1 MPSPGRHQRDDNQKR
16 CENCGKDTPL
26 DRTLNLS
33 GRTFMCGKNHEEIMT
48 ISKENTIEEVVTKYP
63 ESVMVFMKH
72 GLHCVGCHVSAFE
85 SIEEGAMAHGI
96 NVDALVA
103 DLNKIALSKK
113 K

>member
-1 MPSPGRHQRDDNQKR
+1 
-16 CENCGKDTPL
+16 
-26 DRTLNLS
+26 
-33 GRTFMCGKNHEEIMT
+33 MT

-63 ESVMVFMKH
+63 ESVIVFMKH

-103 DLNKIALSKK
+103 DLNKIALSRKNRVNK
-113 K
+113 MDTKALFLLMQ